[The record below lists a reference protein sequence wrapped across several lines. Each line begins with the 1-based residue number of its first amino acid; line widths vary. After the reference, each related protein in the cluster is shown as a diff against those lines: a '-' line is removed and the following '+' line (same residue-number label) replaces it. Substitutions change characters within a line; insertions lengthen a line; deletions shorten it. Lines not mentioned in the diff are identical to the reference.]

1 MSRGQKPLIWM
12 MAASLPSA
20 GHALGLGEIH
30 VDSALNEP
38 LAAEID
44 IVGATPDDLIGLRA
58 SVANRDTFARFG
70 ADRPA
75 FLNTATF
82 KVTLDAK
89 GRPVLAI
96 RSSESFTEPLVNFVV
111 DLRWHNGELI
121 RQYTLLLDPAGFP
134 AAARVAEALPVPSSQ
149 ASRPAPVVTITTN
162 ATAATGAA
170 PAPVAAAVEVAT
182 PSPAAS
188 PRKTSQIKV
197 GARATLRGVAWRVG
211 ARSESDLKR
220 LMLAI
225 FRANP
230 SAFDGNINRLHLGA
244 LLTIPSAEAV
254 ALIPKSEANR
264 EIHAQMV
271 AWRAARPASAATPA
285 VASAAIPAAATPVI
299 ATPAA
304 TSAAATPKASALA
317 VTTPATAASAT
328 TVPVTAAPAAIDA
341 ENVALAARVKSLES
355 SLHELQTELEAQHNK
370 MLNLQ
375 AQATY
380 ADQHPT
386 VTAAAP
392 QPVPVHSGRG
402 WLAGGVAGIALLAG
416 LCAAL
421 LRRWRKR
428 AILQPRFP
436 HPVVAAIPGADPVAQ
451 APVASAIQVSEH
463 APSHREARA
472 ELHQMEHEARGAEAA
487 DADAPS
493 AEASDAHAPM
503 ASLDAIHRADSADT
517 DTAELDVDAALRAAR
532 TREEELHTERVRQEL
547 ALAWSIPAAEE
558 YGRFDDTVT
567 TLAEALAKSMAD
579 TVKLRTPGEA
589 QSADETL
596 VTPSDTALL
605 PASTV
610 NMRADAADADTAST
624 MPMPSVT
631 PPAPSARMET
641 TKLDYNLVDL
651 DQTGQHVHMPSVLEE
666 DAVVK
671 ERRKNLVDVLK
682 NAIEREPDRS
692 DLRMKLL
699 ETYYSAA
706 ASNRQG
712 FLDVVKELASDRNNL
727 PASQWEKVEFMA
739 RQIAADAAM
748 SEGGSSE
755 DTDLADCA

>member
-1 MSRGQKPLIWM
+1 MMSRGQNPLIWM
-12 MAASLPSA
+12 MAASLPGA

-58 SVANRDTFARFG
+58 SVANRDTFAHFG

-75 FLNTATF
+75 FLNTTTF
-82 KVTLDAK
+82 KVTQDAK

-96 RSSESFTEPLVNFVV
+96 RSSESFTEPLVDFVV

-134 AAARVAEALPVPSSQ
+134 AAARVAEALPVPSSHT
-149 ASRPAPVVTITTN
+149 SLPAPVVTITTRT
-162 ATAATGAA
+162 TAATDT
-170 PAPVAAAVEVAT
+170 VAT
-182 PSPAAS
+182 PIAAAAEVSTPAKAAS
-188 PRKTSQIKV
+188 LRKTSQVKV
-197 GARATLRGVAWRVG
+197 GARATLRGIAWRVG

-230 SAFDGNINRLHLGA
+230 SAFDGNINMMHLGA

-254 ALIPKSEANR
+254 ASIPKGEANR
-264 EIHAQMV
+264 EVHAQMV
-271 AWRAARPASAATPA
+271 AWRAGRPASTAKP
-285 VASAAIPAAATPVI
+285 VMASAAAPLSPAAAVPPTVATSGVATTV
-299 ATPAA
+299 ATP
-304 TSAAATPKASALA
+304 
-317 VTTPATAASAT
+317 PATATVAT
-328 TVPVTAAPAAIDA
+328 TPPAPVAAAPAAIDA
-341 ENVALAARVKSLES
+341 ENVALTARVKSLES
-355 SLHELQTELEAQHNK
+355 SLHELQSALEAQQNK

-380 ADQHPT
+380 AEQHPA
-386 VTAAAP
+386 VTAASVSPA
-392 QPVPVHSGRG
+392 VAAHSGRG
-402 WLAGGVAGIALLAG
+402 WLAAGVAGIALLAG
-416 LCAAL
+416 LCALL
-421 LRRWRKR
+421 LRRLRR
-428 AILQPRFP
+428 RETFQPRFP
-436 HPVVAAIPGADPVAQ
+436 NPVVAAIPAADPVAQ
-451 APVASAIQVSEH
+451 APVATAIQVSEH
-463 APSHREARA
+463 APSYREARV
-472 ELHQMEHEARGAEAA
+472 ELSQMQHEAPGAVVPGAVAPGAEARGAH
-487 DADAPS
+487 APG
-493 AEASDAHAPM
+493 AEA
-503 ASLDAIHRADSADT
+503 LRADSADA
-517 DTAELDVDAALRAAR
+517 DTTELDVDAALLAAR
-532 TREEELHTERVRQEL
+532 KHEEDLHAERVRQEL

-579 TVKLRTPGEA
+579 TVKIRTPGET
-589 QSADETL
+589 QRTDSGDTETL
-596 VTPSDTALL
+596 VTPSDTAML
-605 PASTV
+605 PAATV
-610 NMRADAADADTAST
+610 NMRSEAADEDTAST
-624 MPMPSVT
+624 MPMPSV
-631 PPAPSARMET
+631 PPPPDVRMET

-651 DQTGQHVHMPSVLEE
+651 DQTSQHVDMPSMLEE

-727 PASQWEKVEFMA
+727 PQSQWEKVEFMA
-739 RQIAADAAM
+739 RQIAADAAL
-748 SEGGSSE
+748 SEGESSE
-755 DTDLADCA
+755 DTDLANCA

>member
-1 MSRGQKPLIWM
+1 
-12 MAASLPSA
+12 
-20 GHALGLGEIH
+20 
-30 VDSALNEP
+30 
-38 LAAEID
+38 
-44 IVGATPDDLIGLRA
+44 
-58 SVANRDTFARFG
+58 
-70 ADRPA
+70 
-75 FLNTATF
+75 
-82 KVTLDAK
+82 
-89 GRPVLAI
+89 
-96 RSSESFTEPLVNFVV
+96 
-111 DLRWHNGELI
+111 
-121 RQYTLLLDPAGFP
+121 
-134 AAARVAEALPVPSSQ
+134 
-149 ASRPAPVVTITTN
+149 
-162 ATAATGAA
+162 
-170 PAPVAAAVEVAT
+170 
-182 PSPAAS
+182 
-188 PRKTSQIKV
+188 
-197 GARATLRGVAWRVG
+197 
-211 ARSESDLKR
+211 
-220 LMLAI
+220 
-225 FRANP
+225 
-230 SAFDGNINRLHLGA
+230 
-244 LLTIPSAEAV
+244 
-254 ALIPKSEANR
+254 
-264 EIHAQMV
+264 
-271 AWRAARPASAATPA
+271 
-285 VASAAIPAAATPVI
+285 
-299 ATPAA
+299 
-304 TSAAATPKASALA
+304 
-317 VTTPATAASAT
+317 
-328 TVPVTAAPAAIDA
+328 
-341 ENVALAARVKSLES
+341 
-355 SLHELQTELEAQHNK
+355 
-370 MLNLQ
+370 
-375 AQATY
+375 
-380 ADQHPT
+380 
-386 VTAAAP
+386 
-392 QPVPVHSGRG
+392 
-402 WLAGGVAGIALLAG
+402 
-416 LCAAL
+416 
-421 LRRWRKR
+421 
-428 AILQPRFP
+428 
-436 HPVVAAIPGADPVAQ
+436 
-451 APVASAIQVSEH
+451 
-463 APSHREARA
+463 
-472 ELHQMEHEARGAEAA
+472 
-487 DADAPS
+487 
-493 AEASDAHAPM
+493 
-503 ASLDAIHRADSADT
+503 LDAIHRADSADT